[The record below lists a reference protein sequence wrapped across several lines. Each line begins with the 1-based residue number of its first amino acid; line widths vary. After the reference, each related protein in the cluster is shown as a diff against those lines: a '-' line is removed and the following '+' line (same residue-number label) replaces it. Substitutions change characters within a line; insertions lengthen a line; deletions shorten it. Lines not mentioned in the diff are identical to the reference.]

1 MLPALYVSHGSPML
15 AIEPGPVGPAF
26 DALGERLRAEQPRA
40 VLVISA
46 HWIYSTLAV
55 TTAERQQAW
64 HDFGGFPPELYALRY
79 DAPGSP
85 ALAGR
90 VKALIEAAGIPG
102 AGFVALDEA
111 RPLDHGAWLPMR
123 YFFPKADL
131 PVVQLALNP
140 YLDPAVQIEIG
151 RALAP
156 LRDEGVLVVGSGSF
170 THNLREVFREE
181 RPSQHG
187 VDAEPYVEAFR
198 GWMVQ
203 ALDEALRTGDT
214 ARISRYRS
222 EAPHARRAHP
232 TDEHLLP
239 FFVALG
245 AALGPAAGA
254 AGAPAPA
261 KAAEAAQAAQAAN
274 VTKGA
279 KVERATDAVTYGVLA
294 MDTFVFEGMGAST
307 AT

>member
-26 DALGERLRAEQPRA
+26 AALGERLRAEQPRA

-203 ALDEALRTGDT
+203 ALDEALRTDDT

-261 KAAEAAQAAQAAN
+261 KAAEAAQAAN

>member
-102 AGFVALDEA
+102 TGFVALDEA

-203 ALDEALRTGDT
+203 ALDEALRTDDT

-261 KAAEAAQAAQAAN
+261 KAAQAAN

>member
-140 YLDPAVQIEIG
+140 YLDPAVQIEVG
-151 RALAP
+151 RALAQ

-254 AGAPAPA
+254 AGAPVPS
-261 KAAEAAQAAQAAN
+261 KAAEAAQAAN